1 VGFVVG
7 GRRRRSYSSIY
18 SYEDGGVGI
27 WRARGCSPADMP
39 QSFGHV
45 AYNGLDQFIGSI
57 SSIDCE
63 GVSPDLGLVAA
74 PLCSRWRFGGSGNRR
89 WRMVWRGVKDSKD
102 HRVFLPLSGS
112 FSLFFMTPICMVFRF
127 VIVVT
132 LLFNEMWLFS
142 KRKKNLNLKTVVT
155 RD

>member
-1 VGFVVG
+1 LWLLPSVPG
-7 GRRRRSYSSIY
+7 G
-18 SYEDGGVGI
+18 
-27 WRARGCSPADMP
+27 A
-39 QSFGHV
+39 
-45 AYNGLDQFIGSI
+45 
-57 SSIDCE
+57 
-63 GVSPDLGLVAA
+63 LVAA
-74 PLCSRWRFGGSGNRR
+74 ATEGGGWFG
-89 WRMVWRGVKDSKD
+89 RGVKDSKD